1 MIKGQ
6 NLKTYSSSKQGAP
19 REETIRRIAEQIE
32 IGRAIRD
39 MKMFSMRD
47 LESAQERRTEWL
59 ENNIEMLALLF
70 NSPFLEEEYNMDIS
84 FNMDS
89 AMTFSLKEKYF
100 KDDINEQIGKLESL
114 LERLKQNKA
123 EELIEKKPIE
133 EPVRQEHPEEIKPR
147 GIQPKEEPF
156 PEKPPLEKFL
166 KKEPSKEFRSKEKR
180 LEGEPSKEGPHRKKL
195 LEGDP
200 PSTVVLDQ
208 SQLRRSNILFIHGH
222 DEVRKDSVLKFIEK
236 VGLQAL
242 ILQEQLNGSRS
253 IMEKLGKFSNIN
265 FAIILVTPDDTTPS
279 EDKPREGKACVSQ
292 DMIFELGYFVGKL
305 GPGRVCALYQEG
317 MEIPFDYSDI
327 VCVPMDPRERW
338 KLLVAKEIKQ
348 AGIEIDLNKAI

>member
-6 NLKTYSSSKQGAP
+6 NLKTNPSSKQGGP
-19 REETIRRIAEQIE
+19 REEAIRRIAEQIE

-39 MKMFSMRD
+39 IKMFSMRD
-47 LESAQERRTEWL
+47 LESAQERRSEWL
-59 ENNIEMLALLF
+59 ENNIELMTQLF
-70 NSPFLEEEYNMDIS
+70 NNPSLKEEYNMDIS

-114 LERLKQNKA
+114 LERLKQNNA
-123 EELIEKKPIE
+123 EELIAKKPIE
-133 EPVRQEHPEEIKPR
+133 ELVRQEHRKEIKPR
-147 GIQPKEEPF
+147 GIQPKEEPP

-166 KKEPSKEFRSKEKR
+166 NKEPSKEFRSKEKR
-180 LEGEPSKEGPHRKKL
+180 LEGEPSKEGIHRKKL
-195 LEGDP
+195 LEGEL
-200 PSTVVLDQ
+200 PSTIVLDQ

-222 DEVRKDSVLKFIEK
+222 DEARKDSVLKFIEK
-236 VGLQAL
+236 VGLQAI

-265 FAIILVTPDDTTPS
+265 FAIILVTPDDTALS
-279 EDKPREGKACVSQ
+279 ENKPREGKACVSQ
-292 DMIFELGYFVGKL
+292 NMIFELGYFVGKL

-317 MEIPFDYSDI
+317 MEIPLDYSDI